1 MASTASTALARWSR
15 ALIAKIDA
23 SAQLEAL
30 GDKVSSAI
38 QPNVPPG
45 LVRDLLS
52 GTPLGHPAHPLCT
65 DMVIGA
71 WTSAFFLDC
80 VPTATNRRAARFLVG
95 TGLLC
100 ALPTVATGLSDVA
113 DTAGASRR
121 IGMAHALTNLTGTAL
136 YYGSWR
142 ARRRGHD
149 VTGIA
154 WGMAGTTVVT
164 LGAYLGGHLSF
175 RRGIGVDNTVFDHT
189 PHTVS
194 VAYHDVD
201 EGRVIG
207 VDVEGVRVAVA
218 RHDGKVRALV
228 ARCSH
233 RGGPLDEGQIVVD
246 DCLECPWHGSRFSL
260 GDGAVVRGPAVAP
273 QPVVEVV
280 VQTYPTTSDTPA
292 PEDVVTPLRA

>member
-1 MASTASTALARWSR
+1 MASTASTVVARWSR
-15 ALIAKIDA
+15 ALVAKIDESTA
-23 SAQLEAL
+23 LEAI

-52 GTPLGHPAHPLCT
+52 GTPLGHPAHPIFT

-80 VPTATNRRAARFLVG
+80 VPTAANRRASRFLVG

-113 DTAGASRR
+113 DTAGSSRR
-121 IGMAHALTNLTGTAL
+121 IGMAHAITNLAGSAL
-136 YYGSWR
+136 YFGSWR

-149 VTGIA
+149 VRGIA

-164 LGAYLGGHLSF
+164 VGAYLGGHLSF

-189 PHTVS
+189 PHTVT
-194 VAYHDVD
+194 VAHDDVGD
-201 EGRVIG
+201 EAVIG

-233 RGGPLDEGQIVVD
+233 RGGPLDEGPIVG

-260 GDGAVVRGPAVAP
+260 GDGAVTRGPAVAP

-280 VQTYPTTSDTPA
+280 VQTYPPTSATPA

>member
-1 MASTASTALARWSR
+1 MPPTPSTALARWSR
-15 ALIAKIDA
+15 ALIAKIDESTA
-23 SAQLEAL
+23 LEAI
-30 GDKVSSAI
+30 GDRVSSAI
-38 QPNVPPG
+38 QPNFPPG
-45 LVRDLLS
+45 LARDLLS

-80 VPTATNRRAARFLVG
+80 VPTRANRRAARFLVG

-100 ALPTVATGLSDVA
+100 ALPTVAPGLSDVA
-113 DTAGASRR
+113 DTAGTSRR
-121 IGMAHALTNLTGTAL
+121 IGMAHALTNLAGSAL
-136 YYGSWR
+136 YLGSWR

-149 VTGIA
+149 ARGIA

-164 LGAYLGGHLSF
+164 VGAYLGGHLSF
-175 RRGIGVDNTVFDHT
+175 RRGIGVDNTVFDRV
-189 PHTVS
+189 PHSVTVDRDD
-194 VAYHDVD
+194 VA
-201 EGRVIG
+201 EGAVIG

-218 RHDGKVRALV
+218 RHDGRVRALV

-233 RGGPLDEGQIVVD
+233 RGGPLDEGTIEG
-246 DCLECPWHGSRFSL
+246 DCLECPWHASRFSL

-273 QPVVEVV
+273 QPVVDVV
-280 VQTYPTTSDTPA
+280 VQTYPKAETPA